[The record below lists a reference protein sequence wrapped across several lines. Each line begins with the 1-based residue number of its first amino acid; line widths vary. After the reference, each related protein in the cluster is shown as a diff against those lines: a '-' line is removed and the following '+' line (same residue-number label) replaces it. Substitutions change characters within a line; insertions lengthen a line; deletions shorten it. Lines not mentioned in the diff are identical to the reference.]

1 MEIKQ
6 RKRCE
11 VDKKYKWDLES
22 VYKDEDEIK
31 NDIDEANRLTLKVI
45 EYKKE
50 KLNSDKLYEL
60 LSLNFNLSRV
70 VEKLVMYSSLKINEE
85 SNNSSNQELYEKI
98 MNLVQDIST
107 KVSFATNKILE
118 LNYEDVKKYLD
129 ENEKLNEYKFF
140 LINLFREKEYIL
152 DTEKEELI
160 SMFSNSL
167 SLAED
172 AYDTLTNSDMKFG
185 YITDEDGNKV
195 ELTHSNYSKYSKSKD
210 RNIRKSAFEKFYG
223 TFGKYTV
230 TISKLYNSHLET
242 NNIISKMR
250 GYKSMLNS
258 DLFSDNLDEKV
269 YDNLIDTINDNLDV
283 LHRYYKIKKDILN
296 LDEFHI
302 YDNGAPIV
310 SEINKTY
317 TYEEATNLILDSFKI
332 MGDKYTD
339 ILKKAFS
346 DRWIDVYNNEGK
358 SSGAFSTGSYD
369 SKPFILTNF
378 EDKLDDVSTLAHELG
393 HSVNT
398 YLSTRSNPYQYYD
411 CSLFMAE
418 VASLT
423 NEIVFNKKLIEKE
436 NDPKVKL
443 HILNNLIILFASNLF
458 DATLYAEFE
467 KDVHE
472 KVENGEVLTSDYF
485 NDLCLNLNKKYYGD
499 SVAVDDD
506 IKYRWEIYSHLYL
519 DFYLYKYA
527 TGISC
532 ACYCATK
539 ILNNDESFINKYI
552 KFLEIGGSLYP
563 YDALKTIEIDIYDQN
578 FIINSINFFNE
589 LLNEFENIYKE
600 IN

>member
-22 VYKDEDEIK
+22 VYRDEDEIK
-31 NDIDEANRLTLKVI
+31 NDIDEANKLALKII
-45 EYKKE
+45 EYKE
-50 KLNSDKLYEL
+50 ERLNSDKLYEL

-70 VEKLVMYSSLKINEE
+70 VEKLVMYSNLKINEE
-85 SNNSSNQELYEKI
+85 SNNSSNQELYGKI

-107 KVSFATNKILE
+107 KVSFVTNKILE
-118 LNYEDVKKYLD
+118 LNYKDVKKYLD
-129 ENEKLNEYKFF
+129 ENEMLNEYRFF
-140 LINLFREKEYIL
+140 LINLFREKEYVL

-167 SLAED
+167 SLAEE

-195 ELTHSNYSKYSKSKD
+195 ELTHSNYSKYLKSKD
-210 RNIRKSAFEKFYG
+210 RNIRKTAFEKFYG

-283 LHRYYKIKKDILN
+283 LHRYYKIKKNILN

-302 YDNGAPIV
+302 YDNGAPII
-310 SEINKTY
+310 SDINKTY
-317 TYEEATNLILDSFKI
+317 TYEDATNLILDSFKI

-358 SSGAFSTGSYD
+358 SSGAFSSGSYD

-411 CSLFMAE
+411 CPLFIAE

-436 NDPKVKL
+436 NDPKIKL

-472 KVENGEVLTSDYF
+472 KIENNEVLTSDYF
-485 NDLCLNLNKKYYGD
+485 NDLCLNLNKKYYGNG
-499 SVAVDDD
+499 VVVDDD
-506 IKYRWEIYSHLYL
+506 IKYRWEIYSHLYF

-527 TGISC
+527 TGISS

-539 ILNNDESFINKYI
+539 ILNNDEKFINKYI
-552 KFLEIGGSLYP
+552 KFLEIGGSMYP